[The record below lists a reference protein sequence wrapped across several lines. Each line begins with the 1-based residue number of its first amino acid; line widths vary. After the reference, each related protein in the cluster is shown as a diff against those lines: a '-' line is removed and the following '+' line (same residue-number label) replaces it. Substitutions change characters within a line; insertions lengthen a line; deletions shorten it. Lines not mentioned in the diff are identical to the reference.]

1 MTVGIGLITGL
12 NGLKGM
18 IFPYAPM
25 LVMALFML
33 FITVRNNKVI
43 LRKENEFELSVLIGT
58 VIGTISY
65 VVGFLI
71 NSIYFSKIYEFE
83 DKNNVVCGPFRVD
96 KFIEGISECISLLG
110 YKSDETVSFFTRE
123 ASLRP
128 VFSLQG
134 IANIFGLAII
144 GLFIISVVRLI
155 MNYRGSAKLNK

>member
-1 MTVGIGLITGL
+1 MGVVVSIVLTVGIGLITGL

-43 LRKENEFELSVLIGT
+43 LRKENEFELRVLIGT

-83 DKNNVVCGPFRVD
+83 DKKRY
-96 KFIEGISECISLLG
+96 IH
-110 YKSDETVSFFTRE
+110 
-123 ASLRP
+123 
-128 VFSLQG
+128 VFYML
-134 IANIFGLAII
+134 
-144 GLFIISVVRLI
+144 
-155 MNYRGSAKLNK
+155 KL